1 MKTIGFFNSIYE
13 VKSLNRNSG
22 YHWFPPSTLKWF
34 NGKVYD
40 VLYSGCVFVSSEKEN
55 SSRFTPYPQRQYSVR
70 VAMSDGTINTYCNT
84 YTSKREADKE
94 ARWLGKQLAN
104 HQMIYCNTTYNFVD
118 AQQQIPFES

>member
-1 MKTIGFFNSIYE
+1 MKTIGNFNSIYE

-22 YHWFPPSTLKWF
+22 YHWFAPSTLKWF

-94 ARWLGKQLAN
+94 ARWLGKELASHN
-104 HQMIYCNTTYNFVD
+104 WIYCNDTYNFVE
-118 AQQQIPFES
+118 AQQALPFES

>member
-1 MKTIGFFNSIYE
+1 MKTVGFFNSIYE

-22 YHWFPPSTLKWF
+22 YHWFSPDTLKWF

-40 VLYSGCVFVSSEKEN
+40 VLYSGCVFVSSEKD
-55 SSRFTPYPQRQYSVR
+55 TPFRGSTPQRRYSVR

-94 ARWLGKQLAN
+94 ARWLGKELAN

-118 AQQQIPFES
+118 AQQAIPFES